1 MAKIK
6 WAWSRRN
13 LTGTAFLLPFSF
25 SVLFFLT
32 ETSKN
37 TKCHVMKRFIVS
49 NCFGLPV
56 LSSAVEH
63 YYPTDAIV
71 TAEKQD
77 LGEEKYYQ
85 ISVSQ

>member
-1 MAKIK
+1 MGVVTKK
-6 WAWSRRN
+6 
-13 LTGTAFLLPFSF
+13 LDGYCFLLSFSF

-37 TKCHVMKRFIVS
+37 TKCHVMKRFRVS

-77 LGEEKYYQ
+77 LGEENYYQ